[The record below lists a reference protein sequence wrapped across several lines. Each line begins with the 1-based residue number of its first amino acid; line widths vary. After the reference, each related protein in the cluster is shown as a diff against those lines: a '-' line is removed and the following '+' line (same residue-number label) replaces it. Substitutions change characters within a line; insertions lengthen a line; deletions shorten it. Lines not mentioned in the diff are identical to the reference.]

1 MAENELV
8 SAVVFYTTFFMIA
21 SLNECKSLN
30 SHKFPVYTTKLC
42 PQNQNEWKE
51 RSSFFNCSG
60 SSYMCFPNEHFTELL
75 EFCYN
80 KNRVHITPRTCMYL
94 HGRNLNGYNC
104 SRFTHGCPSSS
115 YFSDEVYKYHSC
127 LAIKKGYFLAE
138 RPCYSNSSANNH
150 TDAKSKETCIH
161 LDSTPSDERSDVVW
175 IVVITL
181 LCVII
186 AVCTIFH
193 WIKKP
198 RTRLPCVLKSNGR
211 DKSNLTLNEDEIKTF
226 IGEADQNN
234 DAIKTADTYL
244 QTDVTEESYKR
255 RVSGKDTSDT
265 TTSADSGICNY
276 DGLSP
281 LHIAC
286 MRGHHDTVSHLI
298 KNGANLNDAC
308 DNDGKSPL
316 YLACEFGH
324 LSVVKLLLRNKA
336 DVNFCENDGAS
347 PLFIASQQGHDAIVK
362 LLLNHGA
369 NVNNKIKNFK
379 Q

>member
-1 MAENELV
+1 MIVDERVNDCL
-8 SAVVFYTTFFMIA
+8 YFMFLYQANPI
-21 SLNECKSLN
+21 
-30 SHKFPVYTTKLC
+30 
-42 PQNQNEWKE
+42 
-51 RSSFFNCSG
+51 
-60 SSYMCFPNEHFTELL
+60 
-75 EFCYN
+75 
-80 KNRVHITPRTCMYL
+80 
-94 HGRNLNGYNC
+94 
-104 SRFTHGCPSSS
+104 
-115 YFSDEVYKYHSC
+115 SDHSC

-138 RPCYSNSSANNH
+138 RPCHSNSSAKNH
-150 TDAKSKETCIH
+150 ADTKSKETCNH
-161 LDSTPSDERSDVVW
+161 LDNTPSDERSEVVR
-175 IVVITL
+175 IVVVTL
-181 LCVII
+181 LCVIII

-198 RTRLPCVLKSNGR
+198 RTRLPCLLKLNGR
-211 DKSNLTLNEDEIKTF
+211 DKRNITLNEDEIKTF
-226 IGEADQNN
+226 IAKTDQNN

-286 MRGHHDTVSHLI
+286 MRGHHDTVSNLI
-298 KNGANLNDAC
+298 KNGANINDAC

-324 LSVVKLLLRNKA
+324 LSVVKLLLRSKA
-336 DVNFCENDGAS
+336 DVNFCDNDGAS
-347 PLFIASQQGHDAIVK
+347 PLFIASQQGHAVIVK